1 MRLKLLLLTN
11 LSIFMQVLE
20 YFEPIL
26 DVFMVI
32 SSRISVMKL
41 PLISWL
47 SPPHDHDFINSIP
60 RVTSYWQEFIFKV
73 MIFILSIFLL
83 QSKPLEPLM
92 VMISSRVTMT
102 KLPVIS
108 WYSPPHTNHDLVS
121 RCPAWNHDFIL
132 YLLPPI
138 IALLLLQV
146 ISWSISWMISYL
158 SQKKEEVEEE
168 EEGRTRA
175 SRGQEEEPTG
185 GGIWF
190 HDQ

>member
-1 MRLKLLLLTN
+1 MRSKLLKLTN

-47 SPPHDHDFINSIP
+47 
-60 RVTSYWQEFIFKV
+60 YWLEFIFNQ
-73 MIFILSIFLL
+73 MIFILSISLL
-83 QSKPLEPLM
+83 QSKRLEPLM
-92 VMISSRVTMT
+92 EMISSRVTMT

-168 EEGRTRA
+168 EEGRRRA
-175 SRGQEEEPTG
+175 GGGQEEGPTG